1 MPHEHRH
8 ILGWYRLIQ
17 EFREHGIRAI
27 CVFDGEERTT
37 AKSNEVSTRRTPY
50 DFSMI
55 DATQLNRRRLLR
67 RTEAFRGEIE
77 SDRLRRLL
85 GMTKDLNALRSLD
98 KDERLLIVSSLRKQM
113 SNLEGNFVFKPEGL
127 ANQPSLINQ
136 PPPAHLLDA
145 DPTPISGEFSH
156 SEDGDLEAPFYD
168 LSANATA
175 PAPQDIDLMYVA
187 PLIPTHK

>member
-37 AKSNEVSTRRTPY
+37 AKSNEVSMRRTPY
-50 DFSMI
+50 SLCVI
-55 DATQLNRRRLLR
+55 DATQQSRRRLLR
-67 RTEAFRGEIE
+67 RTDAFRGEME

-85 GMTKDLNALRSLD
+85 DMTKDLNALRLLD
-98 KDERLLIVSSLRKQM
+98 KDERMLIVASLRKQM
-113 SNLEGNFVFKPEGL
+113 SNLEGNPVLKPVDL
-127 ANQPSLINQ
+127 ANQPSPINQ
-136 PPPAHLLDA
+136 PPQAPLLDA
-145 DPTPISGEFSH
+145 DPTLISGEFTY
-156 SEDGDLEAPFYD
+156 SEVGDLEAPFHENA
-168 LSANATA
+168 LSVNATA

-187 PLIPTHK
+187 P